1 MNRIV
6 PPPGGTAIYSYVLFH
21 LKYLLLLP
29 CYLSNHF
36 QSVRTQRALHLP
48 YNLYYHQ
55 NSLPH
60 SLSPTGFLGYSIK
73 SNAIFKEC
81 LSPERRASTLKA
93 LSVLKLL
100 TVKLWRTHRGT
111 SNIQKNPT
119 QFFTAR
125 VIKHCSG
132 LPRLH
137 PWSQPKPGPWSWAIC
152 FSCSGLG
159 HGGWTRQPP
168 QVPSKFSDSVIL
180 QLLGCILNSS
190 IYINLNPLP
199 NASSHQ
205 IIIYQ

>member
-100 TVKLWRTHRGT
+100 TVKL
-111 SNIQKNPT
+111 
-119 QFFTAR
+119 
-125 VIKHCSG
+125 
-132 LPRLH
+132 
-137 PWSQPKPGPWSWAIC
+137 
-152 FSCSGLG
+152 
-159 HGGWTRQPP
+159 
-168 QVPSKFSDSVIL
+168 
-180 QLLGCILNSS
+180 
-190 IYINLNPLP
+190 
-199 NASSHQ
+199 
-205 IIIYQ
+205 